1 MIRIDKTLPL
11 LAVIFLVTA
20 CSTPSRLAGNPETP
34 YPRKSPPRIGEI
46 VHLPTGS
53 TVTATQMLDVA
64 GTARIVYVGESHD
77 NPASHRL
84 ELQVLQGLAE
94 RHPGRLA
101 LGMEMFTR
109 SQQPVLDEWVA
120 GALDEKTFLKKS
132 RWFVNWDMDFAYYR
146 DLLNFVRDRH
156 IPLIALNADRKL
168 VDAVQHKPPE
178 QLSAEERAQL
188 PLMDLDDPYLRI
200 MATEILGVSS
210 HAGMYLDGFIRA
222 QVLRDETMAEAVAA
236 YLQSPAGAN
245 NYLLVLAGGDH
256 VTHGFGIP
264 RRAFRRLPA
273 SYVLIGGEELNLGPD
288 KQDRI
293 MDVDI
298 PPFPMVSFDFLA
310 YLGYEDLPDNGVR
323 LGVMIEPFPDG
334 RGLEVKTVLPG
345 STAAHAGLQKGDRIL
360 SFDGELLKES
370 LDLIYAVK
378 KKQVGQQGTVQIER
392 QGQALTIEVLFQAA
406 VTPHEHR

>member
-1 MIRIDKTLPL
+1 MIRIYKTLPL
-11 LAVIFLVTA
+11 LAVTFLVAA
-20 CSTPSRLAGNPETP
+20 CSTPSRLVGNPETP
-34 YPRKSPPRIGEI
+34 YPRKTPPQIGEI

-53 TVTATQMLDVA
+53 AVTTTQMLDVA

-84 ELQVLQGLAE
+84 ELQVLKGLAE

-210 HAGMYLDGFIRA
+210 HAGMNLDGFIRA

-236 YLQSPAGAN
+236 YLKSPAGAD

-293 MDVDI
+293 MDVTI

-310 YLGYEDLPDNGVR
+310 YLGYEDPPENGVR

-345 STAAHAGLQKGDRIL
+345 STAAHAGLQKGDRLL
-360 SFDGELLKES
+360 SFDGEPLAES

-378 KKQVGQQGTVQIER
+378 KKQVGQQGTVQVER

>member
-1 MIRIDKTLPL
+1 MICNYKTLPL
-11 LAVIFLVTA
+11 LFVICILTA
-20 CSTPSRLAGNPETP
+20 CSTPSRLVGNPETP
-34 YPRKSPPRIGEI
+34 YPRKTPPRIGEI
-46 VHLPTGS
+46 VHLPTGIA
-53 TVTATQMLDVA
+53 VTPSQMLDVA
-64 GTARIVYVGESHD
+64 GTARIVYVGEAHD

-146 DLLNFVRDRH
+146 DLLNFVRERH

-168 VDAVQHKPPE
+168 VDAVQRKAPE
-178 QLSAEERAQL
+178 QLSAEERALL
-188 PLMDLDDPYLRI
+188 PQMDLDDPYLRI

-210 HAGMYLDGFIRA
+210 HTGMHLDGFIRA

-236 YLQSPAGAN
+236 YLKSPAGAS

-264 RRAFRRLPA
+264 RRAFLRLPA

-310 YLGYEDLPDNGVR
+310 YLGYEDLPENGVR

-345 STAAHAGLQKGDRIL
+345 STAEHAGLQKGDRL
-360 SFDGELLKES
+360 LTFDGEPLAES
-370 LDLIYAVK
+370 FDLIYVVK

-392 QGQALTIEVLFQAA
+392 QGQALTIEVLFQSA